1 MERSNE
7 LRDLVLRTYEAMA
20 SGDVSFYDR
29 RLSRQD
35 GVLIIGSD
43 PNEWWSGYDT
53 ITQVF
58 KAQMREMGG
67 VSCLPG
73 DPQAYSMGDVGW
85 VADRPRF
92 RLPDGTELPVR
103 MSIVFAKED
112 GEWKVTHQH
121 ISVGVP
127 NEKLVGQELTVSSA
141 HDA

>member
-1 MERSNE
+1 MEPSTE
-7 LRDLVLRTYEAMA
+7 LKELVLRTYEAMGNA
-20 SGDVSFYDR
+20 DTTFYDHH
-29 RLSRQD
+29 LSHQD

-43 PNEWWSGYDT
+43 PNEWWTGYDT

-73 DPQAYSMGDVGW
+73 DPQAYRMGDVGW

-103 MSIVFAKED
+103 MSIVFVKED
-112 GEWKVTHQH
+112 GAWKVAQQH
-121 ISVGVP
+121 ISIGVP
-127 NEKLVGQELTVSSA
+127 NEKIVGQELTVS
-141 HDA
+141 

>member
-1 MERSNE
+1 MMEPSTE
-7 LRDLVLRTYEAMA
+7 LKELVLRTYVAMGN
-20 SGDVSFYDR
+20 GDTTFYDHH
-29 RLSRQD
+29 LSHQE

-43 PNEWWSGYDT
+43 PNEWWTGYDT

-73 DPQAYSMGDVGW
+73 DPQAYRIGDVGW

-103 MSIVFAKED
+103 MSIVFVKED
-112 GEWKVTHQH
+112 GAWKVTHQH
-121 ISVGVP
+121 ISIGVP
-127 NEKLVGQELTVSSA
+127 NEQIVGQEMTLS
-141 HDA
+141 